1 MAGIEATVVAKAG
14 TAVLKGV
21 TSQALGTPAWPN
33 MHAALMELHEI
44 LREWCEAAERTT
56 EAVTLLKQQQ
66 VNEARE
72 IYGSSNV
79 FSVAVQFGTGV
90 QMNAFPSYVNRATGD
105 IDSVLQPSA
114 PIMQRWSGAKR
125 RQAARRSLR
134 SLMGIYCPELLTE
147 FDEAV
152 SARSQWVE
160 EHRRTVR
167 RGLKGGLSES
177 EFEAMAAEMQATQQS
192 LRSVR
197 QQLLVLIQERYP
209 LGGEPD

>member
-1 MAGIEATVVAKAG
+1 
-14 TAVLKGV
+14 
-21 TSQALGTPAWPN
+21 
-33 MHAALMELHEI
+33 MELHEI
-44 LREWCEAAERTT
+44 LREWCAAAEKTS
-56 EAVTLLKQQQ
+56 EAVTLLNQQRLD
-66 VNEARE
+66 EARDT
-72 IYGSSNV
+72 YGASNV
-79 FSVAVQFGTGV
+79 LSGTVIRGTIVQV
-90 QMNAFPSYVNRATGD
+90 SAFPNYVNRVTGD

-114 PIMQRWSGAKR
+114 PVLQRWSGAKR
-125 RQAARRSLR
+125 REAARRSLR
-134 SLMGIYCPELLTE
+134 SLMGIYCPELLTD

-167 RGLKGGLSES
+167 KGLKSGLSES
-177 EFEAMAAEMQATQQS
+177 ESQAMAAEMEATLQS